1 MAQAESGLYAADV
14 SGLEVGQLSKLNLNG
29 DGKVTG
35 EMTVDPSVVSL
46 LREKTLIQM
55 KKPKISLDNPS
66 VSALLTGTTFELVPG
81 EGEPRNQF
89 AVLPADKSIL
99 EEPDVATVTLTA
111 PESYGIDAGQP
122 LILHGVQI
130 GQVLE
135 RKLNADGVTFQ
146 VAVMPSTVLWYAAIA
161 NSWSTAASTLKSAS
175 MAWSSSGPAPANG
188 STAGSALSRAT
199 KGRCKAAI
207 RCMRTR
213 KRRWKTA

>member
-1 MAQAESGLYAADV
+1 M
-14 SGLEVGQLSKLNLNG
+14 NLNS

-135 RKLNADGVTFQ
+135 RKLNADGVTFRGD
-146 VAVMPSTVLWYAAIA
+146 YAGVPF
-161 NSWSTAASTLKSAS
+161 T
-175 MAWSSSGPAPANG
+175 G
-188 STAGSALSRAT
+188 S
-199 KGRCKAAI
+199 
-207 RCMRTR
+207 
-213 KRRWKTA
+213 RR

>member
-1 MAQAESGLYAADV
+1 
-14 SGLEVGQLSKLNLNG
+14 
-29 DGKVTG
+29 
-35 EMTVDPSVVSL
+35 
-46 LREKTLIQM
+46 
-55 KKPKISLDNPS
+55 
-66 VSALLTGTTFELVPG
+66 
-81 EGEPRNQF
+81 
-89 AVLPADKSIL
+89 VLPADKSIL

-146 VAVMPSTVLWYAAIA
+146 VAVMPEYRSLVRGDSKFVV
-161 NSWSTAASTLKSAS
+161 NSRIDVKVGS
-175 MAWSSSGPAPANG
+175 MACSSSGPAPANG

-207 RCMRTR
+207 RCMPTR

>member
-1 MAQAESGLYAADV
+1 M
-14 SGLEVGQLSKLNLNG
+14 NLNS

-99 EEPDVATVTLTA
+99 EEPDVTTVTLTA

-135 RKLNADGVTFQ
+135 RKLNADGVTF
-146 VAVMPSTVLWYAAIA
+146 SGDYAGVPF
-161 NSWSTAASTLKSAS
+161 T
-175 MAWSSSGPAPANG
+175 G
-188 STAGSALSRAT
+188 S
-199 KGRCKAAI
+199 
-207 RCMRTR
+207 
-213 KRRWKTA
+213 RR